1 MAFACGAVW
10 RKLRHC
16 SCVAFETHHGN
27 TAVSQRLRNSVVL
40 SHEITKIFHRIFFY
54 NLTNYF
60 RVIVQVIWAKLTWRA
75 TASLGAPNSDNH
87 CDFDFKFYFKID
99 LYLRI
104 IILVIDLTV
113 NGLL

>member
-1 MAFACGAVW
+1 
-10 RKLRHC
+10 
-16 SCVAFETHHGN
+16 
-27 TAVSQRLRNSVVL
+27 
-40 SHEITKIFHRIFFY
+40 
-54 NLTNYF
+54 
-60 RVIVQVIWAKLTWRA
+60 
-75 TASLGAPNSDNH
+75 LGAPNSDNH